1 MDIAA
6 LSTEMSTVNLN
17 SQVAVSVMKLSM
29 EQMDVSADGM
39 KKIMETSVC
48 PQLGGNIDV
57 SI

>member
-6 LSTEMSTVNLN
+6 LSTEMSTMNLN

-29 EQMDVSADGM
+29 NQMDIAADGM
-39 KKIMETSVC
+39 KKMMEASVC
-48 PQLGGNIDV
+48 PELGGNIDI

>member
-6 LSTEMSTVNLN
+6 LSTEMSTMNLN

-29 EQMDVSADGM
+29 NQMDIATDGM
-39 KKIMETSVC
+39 KKMMEASVY
-48 PQLGGNIDV
+48 PELGGNIDI

>member
-6 LSTEMSTVNLN
+6 LSTEMSTMNLN

-29 EQMDVSADGM
+29 NQMDIAADGM
-39 KKIMETSVC
+39 KKMMEASVY
-48 PQLGGNIDV
+48 PELGGNIDI